1 MSRTSNRPS
10 PRHARPVLRRG
21 MAASGILSLALAG
34 GAFTMANTSTATAAT
49 ALQYK
54 CKISDLGITYNTP
67 WTVTMTTTLPSSAKP
82 GASIPAPT
90 ITANVTTGQDASD
103 QMRSLNIKTVEGT
116 STANY
121 TFNGKAETA
130 TLTIPKTTIPASGNL
145 TTVATGQGQAETA
158 PTSGSASVKAG
169 SFTAKLTTDTGFII
183 NLACDPA
190 SSDTTIGSVSVGGAT
205 TPSPTTTA
213 PSASPKPTS
222 TSTSTPRPT
231 GTPTSTASPTSPDK
245 PAPTT
250 TTPPTTT
257 PATTPTKPADTPTA
271 PTAPASPTPTAP
283 APTTSQPTQ
292 PTGQPSAPTSTT
304 TSTAAPAA
312 PADTTPPAN
321 GPRVET
327 DQLLTKRDA
336 NVLGVGL
343 TAAGVAALAGAAVLR
358 RRDEV

>member
-10 PRHARPVLRRG
+10 PRHAKPVLRRG

-34 GAFTMANTSTATAAT
+34 GAFTLANTSTATAAT

-103 QMRSLNIKTVEGT
+103 QMRSLNIKTVEGS

-222 TSTSTPRPT
+222 TSTSTPKPT
-231 GTPTSTASPTSPDK
+231 GTPTATATPTSPDK

-250 TTPPTTT
+250 TTPAPTT
-257 PATTPTKPADTPTA
+257 TA
-271 PTAPASPTPTAP
+271 PTATATKPAGTPTAP

-292 PTGQPSAPTSTT
+292 PTGQPSAPTSTA